1 MNIINKMTLRHL
13 RENKRR
19 SLVTII
25 GVIISVSM
33 ITAVT
38 TLGSSFL
45 DLMIRQ
51 DIADNGEWHVQ
62 YLDTNEKQVEAIR
75 DDANTKAVILSN
87 DGYAQLEE
95 SQNAYKP
102 YLYVRN
108 YNTSGLKSFP
118 IDLTEGRL
126 PEKEGE
132 VVISEGIRKNAL
144 VTYNIGDE

>member
-25 GVIISVSM
+25 GVIISVAM

-62 YLDTNEKQVEAIR
+62 YINTNEEQV
-75 DDANTKAVILSN
+75 
-87 DGYAQLEE
+87 
-95 SQNAYKP
+95 
-102 YLYVRN
+102 
-108 YNTSGLKSFP
+108 
-118 IDLTEGRL
+118 
-126 PEKEGE
+126 
-132 VVISEGIRKNAL
+132 
-144 VTYNIGDE
+144 